1 MLSRVEEFVLDWI
14 VERKRVDD
22 LAASIIDKRYEQQKY
37 WLNASGLK
45 NIMYIVEGDPSQE
58 ERGKSASSELFE
70 GGFLF

>member
-1 MLSRVEEFVLDWI
+1 MLLRVEEFVLDWV

-45 NIMYIVEGDPSQE
+45 NIVYIVEGDPSQVD
-58 ERGKSASSELFE
+58 RGKASTI
-70 GGFLF
+70 